1 MECSQ
6 ASGDGTVGQGAG
18 AVSLQSANYQM
29 DAAGRRGWE
38 GAGEEGGELAEMGSP
53 EDRAGGGSE
62 AVEAVTG
69 VGVAGAD
76 VTSAS
81 EDADFEAA
89 LESESASNEEEM
101 EASNAGIGVEPE
113 SKIAEEEELR

>member
-6 ASGDGTVGQGAG
+6 ASGDGTVGLGAG

-38 GAGEEGGELAEMGSP
+38 GAGGKEGGELAEMGSP
-53 EDRAGGGSE
+53 EDRAGG

-101 EASNAGIGVEPE
+101 EASNAGMGVEPE